1 MRRKDRNLCDEEA
14 LEIIDNSEYAVISCV
29 DESGG
34 VFSIPISMAREGMSV
49 YIHGAVAGSK
59 ARLFKDG
66 KDVKMVCVS
75 YNKVPKHTEAEF
87 EAMKDDGARLASRVF
102 TTEYK
107 SAITETKAYLVAE
120 DTRKIKALRL
130 LSEKYTPEYMSAFE
144 TAAYHGLNHLYIY
157 ELKIKSISAKA
168 KIL

>member
-1 MRRKDRNLCDEEA
+1 MRRKDRNLDELAA
-14 LEIIDNSEYAVISCV
+14 LEIIDKCEYAVISCV
-29 DESGG
+29 DDDGR
-34 VFSIPISMAREGMSV
+34 VFSIPISIAREGMSV

-75 YNKVPKHTEAEF
+75 YNKVPKHTDAEF
-87 EAMKDDGARLASRVF
+87 EAMKDDGAKLASRVF

-107 SAITETKAYLVAE
+107 SAIAETKAYLVAE
-120 DTRKIKALRL
+120 DTKKIKALRL
-130 LSEKYTPEYMSAFE
+130 LCEKYTPEYMSAFE
-144 TAAYHGLNHLYIY
+144 TAAMHGLKATSIY
-157 ELKIKSISAKA
+157 EFKIQSLSAKA